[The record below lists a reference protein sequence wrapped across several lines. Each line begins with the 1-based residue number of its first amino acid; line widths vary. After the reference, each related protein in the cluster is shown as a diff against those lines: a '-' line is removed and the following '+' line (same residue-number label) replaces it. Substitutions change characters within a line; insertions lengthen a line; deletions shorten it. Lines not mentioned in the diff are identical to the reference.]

1 MSETARLK
9 YTGSALPGNAE
20 VVSLFDTVNMF
31 PSMASALPGFH
42 MKRLQLDI
50 LHDQAGTLK
59 WYKTQSRGLTSV
71 TGAGS
76 SATTV
81 WLQIGTLA
89 VAAPAANT
97 TDTFDFLVEEY
108 ADFKLEWTNGATP
121 QTVFSVD
128 VALSDE
134 RNKST

>member
-1 MSETARLK
+1 MSETVRLK

-20 VVSLFDTVNMF
+20 VVSLFDSVVAF
-31 PSMASALPGFH
+31 PGANYLPMLH

-59 WYKTQSRGLTSV
+59 WYKTQNRGLTSV

-76 SATTV
+76 SATTI
-81 WLQIGTLA
+81 WLQIGSLA
-89 VAAPAANT
+89 VAAGAANT
-97 TDTFDFLVEEY
+97 SDTFDFLVEEY
-108 ADFKLEWTNGATP
+108 QDFKLEWTNGATP

-128 VALSDE
+128 TALSDE
-134 RNKST
+134 RNKGT